1 MSSNNK
7 VTQSNTRPSASK
19 SAGLIWSELKKV
31 TWPTRKEAI
40 RLTILVLIISGV
52 IGAILSVID
61 FGAASTTYIL
71 KLWCIAVFRKTRN
84 ITKHR
89 LKFF

>member
-40 RLTILVLIISGV
+40 RLTI
-52 IGAILSVID
+52 
-61 FGAASTTYIL
+61 
-71 KLWCIAVFRKTRN
+71 
-84 ITKHR
+84 
-89 LKFF
+89 

>member
-7 VTQSNTRPSASK
+7 VTQNNTRPSASK

-31 TWPTRKEAI
+31 TWPTRKEAA
-40 RLTILVLIISGV
+40 RLTVLVLIISGV

-61 FGAASTTYIL
+61 LGFAEL
-71 KLWCIAVFRKTRN
+71 F
-84 ITKHR
+84 
-89 LKFF
+89 KFLTEG

>member
-1 MSSNNK
+1 M
-7 VTQSNTRPSASK
+7 V
-19 SAGLIWSELKKV
+19 ELKKV

-61 FGAASTTYIL
+61 FGFAEL
-71 KLWCIAVFRKTRN
+71 F
-84 ITKHR
+84 
-89 LKFF
+89 KFLTES

>member
-7 VTQSNTRPSASK
+7 VTQSTTRPSASK

-61 FGAASTTYIL
+61 FGFAEL
-71 KLWCIAVFRKTRN
+71 F
-84 ITKHR
+84 
-89 LKFF
+89 KFLTES

>member
-31 TWPTRKEAI
+31 TWPTRKEEAI

-61 FGAASTTYIL
+61 FGFAEL
-71 KLWCIAVFRKTRN
+71 FKFLNRKLD
-84 ITKHR
+84 
-89 LKFF
+89 

>member
-61 FGAASTTYIL
+61 FGFAELFLSLIH
-71 KLWCIAVFRKTRN
+71 I
-84 ITKHR
+84 
-89 LKFF
+89 

>member
-7 VTQSNTRPSASK
+7 VTQNNTRPSASK

-31 TWPTRKEAI
+31 TWPTRKEAA
-40 RLTILVLIISGV
+40 RLTVLVLIISGA

-61 FGAASTTYIL
+61 LGFAEL
-71 KLWCIAVFRKTRN
+71 F
-84 ITKHR
+84 
-89 LKFF
+89 KFLTEG

>member
-7 VTQSNTRPSASK
+7 VTQSNTRPSALK
-19 SAGLIWSELKKV
+19 SAGLIWSELKIV

-40 RLTILVLIISGV
+40 RLTVVVLIISGV

-61 FGAASTTYIL
+61 FGFAEL
-71 KLWCIAVFRKTRN
+71 F
-84 ITKHR
+84 
-89 LKFF
+89 KFLTES